1 VSDVNE
7 DTSGPNLMTVGRVS
21 ELTGLSVRALHHYDE
36 IGLVV
41 PGARTQAG
49 YRGYT
54 DTDIE
59 RLHLVLLYR
68 EVGFG
73 LEQIA
78 ALLDNPDTD
87 MQAHLESQRSLL
99 LDRIDR
105 LHHMVAAVEK
115 MMNAHKSGI
124 QLSVEEQIEIFGDN
138 KYVDEY
144 AAEAHQRWSDTA
156 VWRQSQERSAQYT
169 KEDWVR
175 IKAEGDRLLADL
187 AAAKRDSVAPGSK
200 RADAL
205 AHAHRRSI
213 DEFFDCSPQMQVCLA
228 QMYVTDD
235 RFRAYYDDAE
245 PGLAQWLH
253 DVIAAAVASEAT
265 QPGQ

>member
-1 VSDVNE
+1 MSTAESNPRTTGHTD
-7 DTSGPNLMTVGRVS
+7 LMTVGRVS

-36 IGLVV
+36 IGLVA
-41 PGARTQAG
+41 PRARTAVG

-59 RLHLVLLYR
+59 RLHLALLYR

-78 ALLDNPDTD
+78 ALLDDPDTD
-87 MQAHLESQRSLL
+87 RRTHLESQRALL

-105 LHHMVAAVEK
+105 LHHMVAAVEN
-115 MMNAHKSGI
+115 MMNAHKSGV
-124 QLSVEEQIEIFGDN
+124 QLSVAEQIEIFGDSRF
-138 KYVDEY
+138 VDEY
-144 AAEAHQRWSDTA
+144 AVEAEQLWGGTS
-156 VWRQSQERSAQYT
+156 VWKQSQERSARYT
-169 KEDWVR
+169 KEDWIR

-187 AAAKRDSVAPGSK
+187 AAAKREGVEPGSE

-205 AHAHRRSI
+205 AQAHRHSI
-213 DEFFDCSPQMQVCLA
+213 DEFFDCSPHMQVCLA
-228 QMYVTDD
+228 QMYVEDD
-235 RFRAYYDDAE
+235 RFRVYYDDTE

-253 DVIAAAVASEAT
+253 DVVVASNDKAAT
-265 QPGQ
+265 E